1 MASGARGGNLV
12 LDGII
17 VSFALAVAWTLVFW
31 FTHSPV
37 RLAGWGIGGLIGI
50 RLSRNAATV
59 PGPSLEVLAVSF
71 TAGTVLLAK
80 GMMLAFALRP
90 VVHDELMHNHALTA
104 QLFAA
109 DLRARHAF
117 SPTLQASLDSAEASP
132 PGDPGGRWELGKQV
146 MAEAR
151 ARDSAA
157 SPGERERL
165 VRTYEDTL
173 MARKGEGTLPIFGTL
188 LNFWDMVWVTLGVA
202 SARELARLR
211 VR

>member
-1 MASGARGGNLV
+1 MASEARGGNLV

-17 VSFALAVAWTLVFW
+17 VSLALAVAWTLVFW

-50 RLSRNAATV
+50 RLSRNGAPV

-80 GMMLAFALRP
+80 GMMLAFALRL

-132 PGDPGGRWELGKQV
+132 RDPAESWELGKQV
-146 MAEAR
+146 VAEAR

-157 SPGERERL
+157 RRDERERL
-165 VRTYEDTL
+165 VRAYEDAL
-173 MARKGEGTLPIFGTL
+173 LARKGHGALPIFGTL
-188 LNFWDMVWVTLGVA
+188 LNFWDIVWVTLGVA